1 METVA
6 PNICL
11 LHPAIFKVRGKG
23 LTQEAQVLKPCMFP
37 RKVCLQDWPLASS
50 WEMNSEP
57 LEYSGWF
64 KNKQKNKKL
73 LWFVCLGPWAA
84 RYHFDRIV
92 YANSVVCGEW
102 LFLLWEA
109 GVWIA
114 KLSHRGASYICDCWP
129 PTPHL
134 ETNLDEKALVS
145 CPRWQHFAYVPSIV
159 AGRIQR
165 ITVTPLG
172 KDTSKLRPGFP

>member
-129 PTPHL
+129 PHPPSGNKPGREGSGEL
-134 ETNLDEKALVS
+134 PSLAALCICAVHCCWKNS
-145 CPRWQHFAYVPSIV
+145 AYHCDSTGKGHFEA
-159 AGRIQR
+159 
-165 ITVTPLG
+165 
-172 KDTSKLRPGFP
+172 